1 MSTSMTALSSQ
12 TSFKDKVQRFGRFI
26 SGMILPNIGAI
37 IAWGLITVLFIGVG
51 WLPNKTLAQL
61 VDPMLRVLLPL
72 LIGYTGGRAIAG
84 HRGGVVG
91 AVATFGIMMGA
102 GGAKNLAEGT
112 PMFLGAMIVGPLGGY
127 IIKKLETFT
136 TGKIPAGF
144 EMLVNNFADGIIGM
158 LLACAGLV
166 AFGPV
171 VAAATAAFGNVVKS
185 IVEAGLLPLA
195 SIFIEPAKILFLNN
209 AINHGVLSPLGI
221 QQAAAAGKSIFFML
235 ESNPGPGLGILLAY
249 ALFSKGMAKQSAP
262 GAIIIH
268 FLGGIHEI
276 YFPYVLMNPI
286 LLIPVI
292 LGGMSGVFTFGL
304 LGAGL
309 IAPPAPGSIFAY
321 IVMAPRGGLLPVLF
335 GVLVSFVVSF
345 LIASV
350 LIKRSKEFSGQE
362 LSEAQSAVKEMKA
375 ASKGLNVKSAVN
387 KIVVACDAGM
397 GSSAMSASMLRNK
410 LTKAGLKIEVTN
422 CAIED
427 IPADADI
434 VITHESLSER
444 AKSMAPHAEHIS
456 IKNFVNAPEY
466 DQLVER
472 FSQQ

>member
-12 TSFKDKVQRFGRFI
+12 TGFKDRVQRFGRFI

-72 LIGYTGGRAIAG
+72 LIGYTGGRAISG

-102 GGAKNLAEGT
+102 GGARNLAEGT

-127 IIKKLETFT
+127 IIKKLEKFT
-136 TGKIPAGF
+136 AGKIPAGF

-166 AFGPV
+166 AFGPI
-171 VAAATAAFGNVVKS
+171 VAAATAAFGNVVKN
-185 IVEAGLLPLA
+185 IVNAGLLPLA

-321 IVMAPRGGLLPVLF
+321 IVMAPRGGLLTVLF

-362 LSEAQSAVKEMKA
+362 LSEAQSTVKEMKA
-375 ASKGLNVKSAVN
+375 ASKGLGVKSTVN

-434 VITHESLSER
+434 VITHEGLSER

-472 FSQQ
+472 FSQK

>member
-1 MSTSMTALSSQ
+1 MTALSSQ

>member
-91 AVATFGIMMGA
+91 AVATFGIIMGA

-166 AFGPV
+166 VFGPV

-304 LGAGL
+304 FGAGL

-410 LTKAGLKIEVTN
+410 LTKAGLKIEVTH

-472 FSQQ
+472 FSQK